1 MLNTKIV
8 QNEADHCVIL
18 VPFQITWNII
28 IPSRVTM
35 ETDDLN
41 QIQKQLNAKEESET
55 VKVEKLPQ
63 KQFAKLLTSPK
74 KETLVER
81 FEGFFYW

>member
-1 MLNTKIV
+1 
-8 QNEADHCVIL
+8 
-18 VPFQITWNII
+18 
-28 IPSRVTM
+28 M

-41 QIQKQLNAKEESET
+41 KMQNEISSKEESET
-55 VKVEKLPQ
+55 VKVEKLPE
-63 KQFAKLLTSPK
+63 KQFAKLSTSKK

>member
-1 MLNTKIV
+1 
-8 QNEADHCVIL
+8 
-18 VPFQITWNII
+18 
-28 IPSRVTM
+28 M

-41 QIQKQLNAKEESET
+41 TKEESET
-55 VKVEKLPQ
+55 VKVEKLPE
-63 KQFAKLLTSPK
+63 KQFAKLSTSKK